1 MSRKI
6 VVVGA
11 VALGPKVACRVKR
24 TEPDAE
30 VILIDREKFISYGG
44 CGIPYYVSGDVS
56 DSSDLMK
63 TSFHMV
69 RDEYFFTNC
78 KDVKVMT
85 GTEVVDIDRKNKKV
99 KIVAD
104 GSREDWLSYDKL
116 VLGTGCR
123 VRNIGI
129 SGLDLKNVYG
139 VGKLQ
144 DAIDIKAVITAG
156 EVSKAV
162 VVGAGF
168 IGLEMAEAL
177 ADMWGIETSV
187 IEIAD
192 QVMPGFV
199 GKEMARLA
207 MKEMEDNDVS
217 FYLGER
223 VISLEGDG
231 SVKKVVTDK
240 RELEA
245 DLVIMAPGVV
255 PNSELAKKAGLAIG
269 PFDAILVNDRLET
282 SDPDIYSGGDCVAI
296 KNLVSGQWGYFP
308 LGSMANRQG
317 RVIGSNITGSNKQF
331 KGAVGSFVVKIFD
344 GCLCGAGLNL
354 DNALKAG
361 FDAVSVQMCQLDR
374 AHFYPDKDLMYLEL
388 VVERGSRKVLG
399 IQGYGANGDAT
410 VARINAVA
418 AILDKGATVDDI
430 SNLEIAYSPP
440 FASAMD
446 VINALGNVADNL
458 LNEQFRPIGSKEFEE
473 YWEKIKKGEAAL
485 IDCRAERDA
494 RPYVEKYPDF
504 WKSIPQDELR
514 RRINE
519 VPKNK
524 KVVLVCN
531 TGVRSYEAQLNLNE
545 LGYEQNVSVQGGV
558 AFLKKYGVDL

>member
-1 MSRKI
+1 MSKKI
-6 VVVGA
+6 VIVGA

-24 TEPDAE
+24 TDPTAE
-30 VILIDREKFISYGG
+30 VILIDREKYISYGG

-69 RDEYFFTNC
+69 RDDYFFTNC

-85 GTEVVDIDRKNKKV
+85 GTEVVEIDRKSKKV
-99 KIVAD
+99 KIVSK
-104 GSREDWLSYDKL
+104 GKEDWLDYDKL

-123 VRNIGI
+123 VRDIGI
-129 SGLDLKNVYG
+129 KGLDLKNVYG

-144 DAIDIKAVITAG
+144 DAIDIKSAITAG

-199 GKEMARLA
+199 GKEMAKIA
-207 MKEMEDNDVS
+207 MTEMEENEVK
-217 FYLGER
+217 FYLGEK
-223 VISLEGDG
+223 VTALEGDG

-240 RELEA
+240 REIET

-255 PNSELAKKAGLAIG
+255 PNSELAKKAGLATG

-317 RVIGSNITGSNKQF
+317 RVIGSNITGSNSQF
-331 KGAVGSFVVKIFD
+331 KGGVGSFVVKIFD

-361 FDAVSVQMCQLDR
+361 FDAVSVQICQLDR
-374 AHFYPDKDLMYLEL
+374 AHFYPEKDLIYLEL
-388 VVERGSRKVLG
+388 VVERGTRRVLG

-410 VARINAVA
+410 VGRINAVA
-418 AILDKGATVDDI
+418 VILDKGATIDDV

-446 VINALGNVADNL
+446 IINALGNVADNL
-458 LNEQFRPIGSKEFEE
+458 LNEQFRPIGSKEFEK
-473 YWEKIKKGEAAL
+473 YWEKIKSGEVAL
-485 IDCRAERDA
+485 IDCRAEKDA
-494 RPYVEKYPDF
+494 RPYVEKYPAF
-504 WKSIPQDELR
+504 WKSIPQDELKK
-514 RRINE
+514 RIEE
-519 VPKNK
+519 VPKDK
-524 KVVLVCN
+524 EIVLVCN
-531 TGVRSYEAQLNLNE
+531 TGVRSYEAQINLNE
-545 LGYEQNVSVQGGV
+545 LGYEKNVSVQGGV
-558 AFLKKYGVDL
+558 AFLKKYGFDL

>member
-1 MSRKI
+1 
-6 VVVGA
+6 V
-11 VALGPKVACRVKR
+11 
-24 TEPDAE
+24 
-30 VILIDREKFISYGG
+30 
-44 CGIPYYVSGDVS
+44 
-56 DSSDLMK
+56 
-63 TSFHMV
+63 
-69 RDEYFFTNC
+69 
-78 KDVKVMT
+78 
-85 GTEVVDIDRKNKKV
+85 
-99 KIVAD
+99 
-104 GSREDWLSYDKL
+104 
-116 VLGTGCR
+116 
-123 VRNIGI
+123 
-129 SGLDLKNVYG
+129 
-139 VGKLQ
+139 
-144 DAIDIKAVITAG
+144 
-156 EVSKAV
+156 
-162 VVGAGF
+162 
-168 IGLEMAEAL
+168 
-177 ADMWGIETSV
+177 
-187 IEIAD
+187 
-192 QVMPGFV
+192 
-199 GKEMARLA
+199 
-207 MKEMEDNDVS
+207 
-217 FYLGER
+217 
-223 VISLEGDG
+223 GDG
-231 SVKKVVTDK
+231 AVKKVVTDK

-296 KNLVSGQWGYFP
+296 RNLVSGQWGYFP

-331 KGAVGSFVVKIFD
+331 KGGVGSFVVKIFE

-418 AILDKGATVDDI
+418 TILDKGATVDDI

-458 LNEQFRPIGSKEFEE
+458 LNEQFRPIGSKEFET
-473 YWEKIKKGEAAL
+473 YWEKIKKGEIAL

-514 RRINE
+514 KRIDE
-519 VPKNK
+519 VPKDK
-524 KVVLVCN
+524 EIVLVCN

-558 AFLKKYGVDL
+558 AFLKKYGLDL